1 MTAEF
6 ARENARRLGDRPKRC
21 ASWYKWGVNGRKRRY
36 SLPAGVLPTEIPRG
50 AEDGGS
56 HVRPKAPPAEP
67 RLTDSVAP
75 PPPARRARLLVDEL
89 VTLGPREIASVV
101 RQLLP
106 LGNFAL
112 EELIK
117 SFPGPL
123 WRPSLATD
131 SRLPRPDE
139 ISASAAALVAFDS
152 EAVPYLARLM
162 RHPSGQV
169 RYYAIV
175 ICGAFADTDL
185 IEPLAR
191 AALDEDRDCRRV
203 ALHLLSAYQ
212 HERAYRGALA
222 GLRQSTSDDAQ
233 ALPMRRRAI
242 SALTQLRD
250 EASASLFV
258 DLLGDPDRGIAT
270 ACRVGLR
277 VLTAHDFGFV
287 REPWLRWLA
296 ERGRETR
303 IQWLIEGLGDART
316 NIRLLASRELWRF
329 TRFLQPLSE
338 NVDRDEFLA
347 AQRNYER
354 WWAKRQPQ
362 DGYSKHPTLR

>member
-6 ARENARRLGDRPKRC
+6 ARENGCRLGDRPKRRD
-21 ASWYKWGVNGRKRRY
+21 AWYKQEVDGRKRRH
-36 SLPAGVLPTEIPRG
+36 SLPAGVLPTEIPVP
-50 AEDGGS
+50 EDGGS
-56 HVRPKAPPAEP
+56 HVRSKAPPEEH
-67 RLTDSVAP
+67 RLSDSVAP
-75 PPPARRARLLVDEL
+75 PPPARRARSLVDEL
-89 VTLGPREIASVV
+89 VTLGPREIAPTV

-112 EELIK
+112 EELLK

-131 SRLPRPDE
+131 SRLLRPDE
-139 ISASAAALVAFDS
+139 ISASAVAVAAFGR
-152 EAVPYLARLM
+152 EAVPYLARLL

-169 RYYAIV
+169 RYYALV
-175 ICGAFADTDL
+175 LCGAFTDTDL
-185 IEPLAR
+185 IEPLAE

-203 ALHLLSAYQ
+203 ALHLLSGYQ
-212 HERAYRGALA
+212 HEHTYRRALGH
-222 GLRQSTSDDAQ
+222 LRHSASDDTQ
-233 ALPMRRRAI
+233 ALPLRRRAI

-250 EASASLFV
+250 EASGSLLV

-277 VLTAHDFGFV
+277 VLTAHDFGFT

-296 ERGRETR
+296 ERGQESR
-303 IQWLIEGLGDART
+303 IQWLIEGLGDGRT
-316 NIRLLASRELWRF
+316 NIRLLASRELWHL
-329 TRFLQPLSE
+329 TRLLQPLAESS
-338 NVDRDEFLA
+338 DRDAFLS

-354 WWAKRQPQ
+354 WWSKQPPQ
-362 DGYSKHPTLR
+362 SG